1 MKRNLLILALIGCAT
16 LSFAKSKLSSELKGR
31 GHDTSS
37 VKVIVQFK
45 HKPGASHQNE
55 ISSRGGSIKGDLSL
69 INSLQATVPA
79 SKLAELANDAEVEY
93 ISPDRPL
100 GNTLNNSTGAVLA
113 NYAWGLGLDGKGVG
127 VAVID
132 SGIHVVADLNATA
145 GKGSRVV
152 ASFDTIGG
160 GTDDKYGHGT
170 HVAGIIAGNAAAS
183 LCKDC
188 TRALRGMAPN
198 VTLIN
203 FHALDQNG
211 QGTDSSV
218 INAINQAI
226 ALKSKYNIRVINLS
240 LGRPVFESYTQD
252 PLCQAVEAAWKA
264 GIVVV
269 VAAGNDGRDDTMGT
283 NGYGTISAPG
293 NDPYVITVGAMNTVG
308 TPDRADDVM
317 TTYSSKGPTAIDH
330 IAKPDL
336 VAPGNHVISLQVDGT
351 LTKAFPANRVM
362 ANFYNRSKE
371 GEVSK
376 DYFTLSGTSMATPVV
391 SAAAALLIQQNP
403 KLTPD
408 QVKARLMMTAFKNL
422 PTLHDGHRFGHNLH
436 HAGRCFHCGRRLSWI
451 CRLHCRTAVWPTLSA
466 KSPTTAY
473 DDVTGNVYFVAD
485 SSALWGSSAMWG
497 SFRVWGANAF
507 TADQSSVGGSSALW
521 GSSAMW
527 GSFRAKGFSALWG
540 SSAMWGSLRAK
551 PRTLRASASRGISRF
566 DEKILQHSYSGGRKS
581 ISLG

>member
-31 GHDTSS
+31 GKDTSS

-45 HKPGASHQNE
+45 HKPAAAHQAK
-55 ISSRGGSIKGDLSL
+55 ISGHGGSVQGDLSL
-69 INSLQATVPA
+69 VNSLQATLPA
-79 SKLAELANDAEVEY
+79 SKLAELADDAEVEY

-113 NYAWGLGLDGKGVG
+113 DYAWGLGLDGSGVG

-132 SGIHVVADLNATA
+132 SGIRVVDDL
-145 GKGSRVV
+145 KGSGGKSRIV

-170 HVAGIIAGNAAAS
+170 HVAGIIAGNAKAS

-188 TRALRGMAPN
+188 SLAMRGVAPN

-252 PLCQAVEAAWKA
+252 PLCQAAEAAWRA

-269 VAAGNDGRDDTMGT
+269 VAAGNDGRDDSLGT

-336 VAPGNHVISLQVDGT
+336 MAPGNHVISLQSDGT
-351 LTKAFPANRVM
+351 LVKAYPGNKPLVSY
-362 ANFYNRSKE
+362 YNPLKTR
-371 GEVSK
+371 EVSK
-376 DYFTLSGTSMATPVV
+376 EYYTLSGSSMAAPVV

-403 KLTPD
+403 ELTPD
-408 QVKARLMMTAFKNL
+408 QVKARLMTTAFKNL
-422 PTLHDGHRFGHNLH
+422 PLYTTVTDSDTTFSMQSDVFTVGAGYLDMQAALSDSNL
-436 HAGRCFHCGRRLSWI
+436 A
-451 CRLHCRTAVWPTLSA
+451 TLSA
-466 KSPTTAY
+466 KSPTAAY
-473 DDVTGNVYFVAD
+473 DDVTGSVYFVAD

-497 SFRVWGANAF
+497 SFRVWGKNAF
-507 TADQSSVGGSSALW
+507 TSDQTGLNGNSALW

-527 GSFRAKGFSALWG
+527 GSFRARGFNSLWG
-540 SSAMWGSLRAK
+540 SSAMWGSFRA
-551 PRTLRASASRGISRF
+551 RTTNASNV
-566 DEKILQHSYSGGRKS
+566 S
-581 ISLG
+581 IQGDK

>member
-1 MKRNLLILALIGCAT
+1 MGCAT

-31 GHDTSS
+31 GNDTSS

-45 HKPGASHQNE
+45 HKPGAAHQNE
-55 ISSRGGSIKGDLSL
+55 INGRGGSIQGDLSL
-69 INSLQATVPA
+69 INSLQATMPA
-79 SKLAELANDAEVEY
+79 SKLAELASDAEVEY

-100 GNTLNNSTGAVLA
+100 GNTLDNSTGAVLA
-113 NYAWGLGLDGKGVG
+113 NYAWGLGLDGTGVG

-132 SGIHVVADLNATA
+132 SGIHGVDDLKGST
-145 GKGSRVV
+145 GKTSRVV

-183 LCKDC
+183 ICKDC
-188 TRALRGMAPN
+188 TRAMRGMAPN
-198 VTLIN
+198 ITLIN

-226 ALKSKYNIRVINLS
+226 TLKTKYNIRVINLS

-252 PLCQAVEAAWKA
+252 PLCQAAEAAWKA

-283 NGYGTISAPG
+283 AGYGTISAPG

-317 TTYSSKGPTAIDH
+317 TSYSSKGPTAIDH

-336 VAPGNHVISLQVDGT
+336 MAPGNHVISLQADGT
-351 LTKAFPANRVM
+351 LVKAYPENKPPV
-362 ANFYNRSKE
+362 NYYDRSKQ
-371 GEVSK
+371 GQTSK

-391 SAAAALLIQQNP
+391 SAAAALLIQKDP

-408 QVKARLMMTAFKNL
+408 QVKARLMTTAFKTL
-422 PTLHDGHRFGHNLH
+422 PPYTTVVDSGATYIMQADVFTVG
-436 HAGRCFHCGRRLSWI
+436 AGYLDMQAALSDTS
-451 CRLHCRTAVWPTLSA
+451 LATLSA

-497 SFRVWGANAF
+497 SFRVWGKDAF
-507 TADQSSVGGSSALW
+507 VGGNSVVGGSSALW

-551 PRTLRASASRGISRF
+551 TASASSV
-566 DEKILQHSYSGGRKS
+566 S
-581 ISLG
+581 IQGDK

>member
-1 MKRNLLILALIGCAT
+1 MDSGQVPHGGITVKRNLLILGLIGCTT
-16 LSFAKSKLSSELKGR
+16 LGFAKSKLSSELKGR

-45 HKPGASHQNE
+45 HKPGASHQSE
-55 ISSRGGSIKGDLSL
+55 ISGRGGSVQGDLSL
-69 INSLQATVPA
+69 VNSLQATMPA
-79 SKLAELANDAEVEY
+79 SKLEELSNDDEVAY

-100 GNTLNNSTGAVLA
+100 GNSLNNSTGAVLA
-113 NYAWGLGLDGKGVG
+113 NYAWGLGLDGTGVG

-132 SGIHVVADLNATA
+132 SGIHVVADLNGNS

-160 GTDDKYGHGT
+160 GPDDQYGHGT

-183 LCKDC
+183 SCKDC
-188 TRALRGMAPN
+188 TLALRGMAPN

-218 INAINQAI
+218 ISAINQAI

-283 NGYGTISAPG
+283 SGYGTISAPG

-330 IAKPDL
+330 IAKPDIM
-336 VAPGNHVISLQVDGT
+336 APGNHVISLQANGT
-351 LTKAFPANRVM
+351 LAKAYPDNKPLLSYYNRVAK
-362 ANFYNRSKE
+362 ANQTSPA
-371 GEVSK
+371 
-376 DYFTLSGTSMATPVV
+376 YFTLSGTSMATPVV

-403 KLTPD
+403 MMTPD
-408 QVKARLMMTAFKNL
+408 QVKARLMTTAFKNL
-422 PTLHDGHRFGHNLH
+422 PSYTTVTDSGTTFTMQSDIFTVG
-436 HAGRCFHCGRRLSWI
+436 AGYLDMQAALSDI
-451 CRLHCRTAVWPTLSA
+451 SLANLSA
-466 KSPTTAY
+466 KSPATTY
-473 DDVTGNVYFVAD
+473 DEVTGNVYFVAD
-485 SSALWGSSAMWG
+485 SSAIWGSSAMWG
-497 SFRVWGANAF
+497 SFRVWGKDAF
-507 TADQSSVGGSSALW
+507 TADQSSLGGSSALW

-527 GSFRAKGFSALWG
+527 GSFRTKGFSALWG
-540 SSAMWGSLRAK
+540 SSAMWGSFRAK
-551 PRTLRASASRGISRF
+551 TMNASSV
-566 DEKILQHSYSGGRKS
+566 S
-581 ISLG
+581 IQGDK